1 MIKELW
7 DLAVA
12 QAKMVGGD
20 PNVRYVELLESNIHA
35 VTSLR
40 DAALM
45 KVMDLLMACK
55 ASVMFADEKDPAFDL
70 YRKIHQLAI
79 AVLSTPEQDAAT
91 EIAQKLATAKAIRL
105 RLTALLSDSGC
116 RSAAVMPDTEMF
128 AALEKLL
135 AAQKGKAPVSG
146 SQ

>member
-7 DLAVA
+7 DLAVG

-20 PNVRYVELLESNIHA
+20 PNERYVELLETKVVG
-35 VTSLR
+35 VTRLR

-55 ASVMFADEKDPAFDL
+55 ASTMFADEKDPAFDL
-70 YRKIHQLAI
+70 YRKIHKLAI
-79 AVLSTPEQDAAT
+79 AVLSTPEKDVAT
-91 EIAQKLATAKAIRL
+91 KIAQELATAKAIRL
-105 RLTALLSDSGC
+105 RLTALLGDSGC
-116 RSAAVMPDTEMF
+116 RSASVMPDTEMF

-135 AAQKGKAPVSG
+135 AVQKARASG
-146 SQ
+146 SGS